1 MEFSIQRTDE
11 YKLSQ
16 KASTLSARDY
26 KSATDL
32 VIRER
37 ERERAMQ
44 PHEIRY
50 CEYCQKPMER
60 KRYSNGVLQSWN
72 EYNKQKYCNRDC
84 MKAAFKSKPKHGT
97 SWMTIHYH
105 ARKLL
110 PDGCCEICG
119 SAENVDVHHKD
130 GNPQN
135 NDLSNLQRL
144 CRSCHMKAHRPHG
157 TCSICGDPEKGL
169 GYCNKHYIRFKKY
182 GDPLMVNG
190 RREVVA

>member
-1 MEFSIQRTDE
+1 
-11 YKLSQ
+11 
-16 KASTLSARDY
+16 
-26 KSATDL
+26 
-32 VIRER
+32 
-37 ERERAMQ
+37 MQ
-44 PHEIRY
+44 SHETRY

-119 SAENVDVHHKD
+119 SAKNVDVHHKD

-135 NDLSNLQRL
+135 NSPDNLQRL
-144 CRSCHMKAHRPHG
+144 CRSCHMKAHRPHE
-157 TCSICGDPEKGL
+157 TCSICGTRAKGL
-169 GYCNKHYIRFKKY
+169 GYCNKHYIRYKKY

-190 RREVVA
+190 RKGVVA